1 MRIVFTQA
9 GTGGPDGTVHC
20 QPAGTRSPA
29 RRTLAA
35 PKGGDR

>member
-1 MRIVFTQA
+1 MRILIPQT
-9 GTGGPDGTVHC
+9 GTGGPDGTVYC

-35 PKGGDR
+35 RIGGER